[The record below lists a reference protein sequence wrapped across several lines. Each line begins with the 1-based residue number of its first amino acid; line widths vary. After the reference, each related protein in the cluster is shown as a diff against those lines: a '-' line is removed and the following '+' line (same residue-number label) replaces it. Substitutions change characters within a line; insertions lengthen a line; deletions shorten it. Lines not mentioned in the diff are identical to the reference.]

1 MTDCELLSL
10 LDADPERGLA
20 ALISQY
26 GGYVLT
32 AVRSK
37 LRDAASQED
46 IEETVSDVFIAFW
59 QHRRAHPGEAV
70 CIRALL
76 AVIAKR
82 RAVSRFHELTR
93 HPAAEPLELL
103 PDPPAD
109 AAQPDESVML
119 MQSVMELGEPDS
131 EIVLRK
137 YYFGQTGREIA
148 DALGLSQDAVEQRL
162 SRARKR
168 LRAVWKGE

>member
-1 MTDCELLSL
+1 MTDSELLTL
-10 LDADPERGLA
+10 LDEDAERGLA
-20 ALISQY
+20 AMIAQY
-26 GGYVLT
+26 GGYVYT

-37 LRDAASQED
+37 LRDAAEED

-59 QHRRAHPGEAV
+59 QWRCTHTGEPV
-70 CIRALL
+70 SIRALL

-82 RAVSRFHELTR
+82 RAVSRFYALTK
-93 HPAAEPLELL
+93 HPAAEPLDALTA
-103 PDPPAD
+103 PSAD
-109 AAQPDESVML
+109 SAQPDDSVIL

-137 YYFGQTGREIA
+137 YYFGQSSREIA
-148 DALGLSQDAVEQRL
+148 AVLHMTAAAVEQRL